1 LKRPRVSFPV
11 AAVSEAATEVDSE
24 VIEADSAVA
33 VTVEALAA
41 AIGAVTVA
49 PLEVDTEGELDVLR
63 QKSLARVHN

>member
-1 LKRPRVSFPV
+1 M
-11 AAVSEAATEVDSE
+11 DSE